1 MTHTPITFLVAVK
14 NEESRI
20 RYVLDVATK
29 WADEVIVVDKGS
41 TDSTEYICWKYYP
54 DVRLVVDVNSQKLN
68 NWINQSNND
77 WVYCGTPSEIPTRK
91 LIDTVRQIVDE
102 DGDKYDLITVP
113 RKMYM
118 LGVHSENS
126 PWYIANYK
134 FLINRTRTNVSNK
147 IHQNFTAKNGNEGHI
162 KYADDCCVYHLTYTS
177 GKRWIEQMI
186 EYWQEEAACSSN
198 PQADI
203 ERCMEAIRVHEKRLI
218 NGGDE
223 LYLLY
228 LAWRLY
234 HIGTMF
240 FIEEKRRGMDITA
253 TYKVIY
259 DRILKEWR

>member
-41 TDSTEYICWKYYP
+41 TDSTGYICWKYYP
-54 DVRLVVDVNSQKLN
+54 EVKLVEAGTRTLN
-68 NWINQSNND
+68 DWIYLAAYD

-91 LIDTVRQIVDE
+91 LIDTVRQMVDE

-134 FLINRTRTNVSNK
+134 FLINRNRTNVSNK

-162 KYADDCCVYHLTYTS
+162 RYAEDCCVHHLTYTS

-186 EYWQEEAACSSN
+186 EYWQEEAAGSTN

-203 ERCMEAIRVHEKRLI
+203 ERCMEAIRVHDKRLMD
-218 NGGDE
+218 GGDE